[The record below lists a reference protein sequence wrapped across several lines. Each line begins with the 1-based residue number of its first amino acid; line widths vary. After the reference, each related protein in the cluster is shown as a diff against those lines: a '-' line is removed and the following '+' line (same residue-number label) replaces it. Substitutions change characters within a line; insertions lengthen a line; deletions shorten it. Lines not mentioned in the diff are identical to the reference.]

1 MNGVSR
7 RHGQVSRNLWRD
19 LWPGR
24 PWETVPIGHV
34 TNGVHLATWMASPI
48 MGLLDEH
55 LGPDWGSRLD
65 EPGFWDQVLTLDHA
79 KLWEVHLRL
88 KQILANSCAGG
99 CAPPLRRRS

>member
-7 RHGQVSRNLWRD
+7 RHGQVSRNIWRE

-48 MGLLDEH
+48 MALLDEH
-55 LGPDWGSRLD
+55 LGADWGDRLD
-65 EPGFWDQVLTLDHA
+65 EPG
-79 KLWEVHLRL
+79 
-88 KQILANSCAGG
+88 ILGPGADARPRQASGTRTCGSS
-99 CAPPLRRRS
+99 RSSATSSARKPAAALPAS